1 MKLIGIAWWSDSSS
15 ASASVD
21 LSLISFW
28 SMHLAFHLDSNILV
42 RFFFTINS
50 AAHECTCVVFV
61 VCQSFQHSCSCA
73 AKGTK
78 YVYTFCVFDFYF
90 LHFFPYLYVL
100 FLLLSSFFFARSQS
114 TDSRYLCIL
123 FTTWTWTERVVS
135 PRELKRHYTI
145 PKLRAMYLRRW
156 NTAHRRHLKSN
167 ENPYQTQLNSHVHT
181 LAKVHKVCFN
191 PFNHDWYVFALGKW
205 LHCFSSDFFF
215 ASLLSLA
222 RCISCLVRVYSF
234 VAFSLSSVVLLF
246 FHPFLSQLHNVLSY
260 STSMCSIAI
269 ESFPKDLLM
278 IQNYFTNYIL
288 FSHFWCLS

>member
-1 MKLIGIAWWSDSSS
+1 MVRVKQTGGRMKLIGIAWWSDSSS

-100 FLLLSSFFFARSQS
+100 FLLLSSFFF
-114 TDSRYLCIL
+114 
-123 FTTWTWTERVVS
+123 
-135 PRELKRHYTI
+135 
-145 PKLRAMYLRRW
+145 
-156 NTAHRRHLKSN
+156 
-167 ENPYQTQLNSHVHT
+167 
-181 LAKVHKVCFN
+181 
-191 PFNHDWYVFALGKW
+191 
-205 LHCFSSDFFF
+205 
-215 ASLLSLA
+215 SLA
-222 RCISCLVRVYSF
+222 LKAPILVISAFRLRHEREQRGWLVRG
-234 VAFSLSSVVLLF
+234 
-246 FHPFLSQLHNVLSY
+246 NWN
-260 STSMCSIAI
+260 AI
-269 ESFPKDLLM
+269 
-278 IQNYFTNYIL
+278 IQFQN
-288 FSHFWCLS
+288 